1 MCNTDFRIDGQWEFV
16 CSNGTWGKDYRE
28 SASRCVPMTTGEL
41 YVSGDEFSFSDNR
54 QTLKTDRLDKA

>member
-1 MCNTDFRIDGQWEFV
+1 MCKKDFRIDGQWEFV

-41 YVSGDEFSFSDNR
+41 CVSIGKFLFSDSR
-54 QTLKTDRLDKA
+54 